1 MNTDYE
7 RENGGKLAAG
17 FTLTIAANG
26 TVVQKVPLKLPLA
39 RHFNL
44 TGTQMFGNTTM
55 PEFAN

>member
-26 TVVQKVPLKLPLA
+26 TVVQKAPLKLPLA
-39 RHFNL
+39 RYFNL
-44 TGTQMFGNTTM
+44 TGTQMFCNTTK
-55 PEFAN
+55 PEFAD